1 MKKILDFFK
10 LILLCLWAQFLRIY
24 KVLAVILLFLL
35 VSFLVGIFISP
46 TLMVL
51 MWAIGMLAVSLFLFI
66 PRCKQTA
73 ADIYIIR
80 KGDKYDGN
88 CLGMSRQYRSASTLF
103 VEWTDSDNTNH
114 KRSFYAIDNR
124 SKYPHSVNVYS
135 YNNDPEQTNLGW
147 RTLIEDIV
155 YMLIFLPFV
164 VLSVYLNYALIHE
177 IIQNGINSI
186 T

>member
-1 MKKILDFFK
+1 MDWMDMKKLLDFFK
-10 LILLCLWAQFLRIY
+10 LILLCLWALFLRIY
-24 KVLAVILLFLL
+24 KVPAVILLFLP

-51 MWAIGMLAVSLFLFI
+51 MWSLGILGVSLFLFI

-73 ADIYIIR
+73 ADINIIR
-80 KGDKYDGN
+80 KGERYNGN

-103 VEWTDSDNTNH
+103 VEWTDSDNTKH

-135 YNNDPEQTNLGW
+135 YNNDPEQSGVADADRGYRLYA
-147 RTLIEDIV
+147 DIPA
-155 YMLIFLPFV
+155 LCCPFR
-164 VLSVYLNYALIHE
+164 LSELCSDTRDHTKWD
-177 IIQNGINSI
+177 Q
-186 T
+186 